1 MACDTIRL
9 ANLIRNGAKVLRIIL
24 LLPNDALI
32 QPLCFLPFRTPL
44 INQER
49 HMFVNGSRHM
59 FKTK

>member
-32 QPLCFLPFRTPL
+32 QPLCFFVFSKP
-44 INQER
+44 INKPGTTYVCQWITTY
-49 HMFVNGSRHM
+49 V
-59 FKTK
+59 